1 MDPEQEEPEEKVEEF
16 DVFLGEAMKCI
27 LLVDG
32 LPVLGEEKYD
42 KLLKFLKTNPNLVKT
57 WGAPPKKVE
66 MPMDDEKKTLGVAF
80 LEFDTPE
87 QASKAMKNA
96 QGYKMDKNHVLKTN
110 LMADYERIINTDQ
123 EYAEPK
129 HEEFKEQ
136 ENLMA
141 WLLDVEARD
150 QFVLRVAD
158 DTQVYWN
165 NAIEGPELNKEQKRW
180 SDSYVRWSPLGTY
193 LATFHHQGILLW
205 GGPSWKKL
213 RKFGIPGVVDILFS
227 PGERYMVTW
236 SPQRG
241 AVVWEVRSGKQL
253 RDFPDMVNADK
264 FGKFKWSHDEKY
276 IARIAKDKAGK
287 HMISVF
293 SLESEP
299 PMMLL
304 DKKSVKAPG
313 VEDMAWSPTA
323 AELVYWQP
331 ETESGPARVILMEFP
346 SRTVLAQ
353 KNLFNVNTCKIFWQE
368 SGDHLCVMVER
379 LGKGKALKKF
389 YNFEVF
395 RVKEKDVPTEV
406 LKMDVPITDFA
417 WEPRGHRFIV
427 IHGENARPDV
437 SIYTMKDEQM
447 KQVGA
452 TLESKPAN
460 RIFWAPQGQFCVLAG
475 LQSPALNGVL
485 EFWDMNAMEM
495 MGYQEHLM
503 CTNVAWDPTGRYVA
517 TFVSCLRQ
525 TTAMENGYN
534 IYTSQGVELHSE
546 QKEKFFQFVWRP
558 RPPTPLSEPKLKDI
572 RKNLR
577 EIGKRLDE
585 EDWKRRTAMDS
596 EEREKRARLRAEW
609 ERYTSR
615 WKKMYEKEKP
625 LRTAALGYDSDEEFQ
640 GAETVESYETVEQI
654 VSVEEVQE

>member
-1 MDPEQEEPEEKVEEF
+1 MDGSDEEPEEQVEPF
-16 DVFLGEAMKCI
+16 DTFLGEAMKCI

-32 LPVLGEEKYD
+32 LPPVSTEKYD
-42 KLLKFLKTNPNLVKT
+42 KLVKHLKSNASLVKT
-57 WGAPPKKVE
+57 WGCSPKKVE
-66 MPMDDEKKTLGVAF
+66 MPMGEGGSKTQGFAF

-87 QASKAMKNA
+87 QAAHACKSANGFKL
-96 QGYKMDKNHVLKTN
+96 DKSHVLQTN

-123 EYAEPK
+123 EYVEPTQ
-129 HEEFKEQ
+129 EEFKEQ
-136 ENLMA
+136 ENLKG
-141 WLLDVEARD
+141 WLMDVEARD

-158 DTQVYWN
+158 DTQVFWN
-165 NAIEGPELNKEQKRW
+165 NAIEGPELAKEQKRW
-180 SDSYVRWSPLGTY
+180 SDSYVRWSPMGTY
-193 LATFHHQGILLW
+193 LATFHHQGVLLW

-241 AVVWEVRSGKQL
+241 AIVWEVRTAKQL

-264 FGKFKWSHDEKY
+264 FGKFKWSHDERY

-293 SLESEP
+293 TTESDP

-313 VEDMAWSPTA
+313 VEDMAWSPTSP
-323 AELVYWQP
+323 ELVYWQP

-346 SRTVLAQ
+346 SRVVLAQ

-379 LGKGKALKKF
+379 LGKGKAQKKF

-437 SIYTMKDEQM
+437 SIYSMKEDQM
-447 KQVGA
+447 KQIGK
-452 TLESKPAN
+452 TLTSKPAN
-460 RIFWAPQGQFCVLAG
+460 HIFWAPQGQFCVLAG

-503 CTNVAWDPTGRYVA
+503 CTNVVWDPTGRYVT

-525 TTAMENGYN
+525 TVRTP
-534 IYTSQGVELHSE
+534 SSLCS
-546 QKEKFFQFVWRP
+546 P
-558 RPPTPLSEPKLKDI
+558 RPLPLLLV
-572 RKNLR
+572 R
-577 EIGKRLDE
+577 
-585 EDWKRRTAMDS
+585 
-596 EEREKRARLRAEW
+596 
-609 ERYTSR
+609 
-615 WKKMYEKEKP
+615 
-625 LRTAALGYDSDEEFQ
+625 
-640 GAETVESYETVEQI
+640 VC
-654 VSVEEVQE
+654 